1 MFWVGF
7 LLIQATVVACI
18 MIGSSFTTFVN
29 APSLL
34 LTFIG
39 GQLAVWM
46 VHGKQSVEVLTPSFA
61 KNNPKQG
68 IIIAGTARRAYVT
81 VGWIGVLIG
90 SIQMGAGLD
99 DLSSFGPAFAVLM
112 LCPFYGHLMEFS
124 IWMPLER
131 VMMVQAQSLES

>member
-7 LLIQATVVACI
+7 LLIQATVGVCI

-46 VHGKQSVEVLTPSFA
+46 VYGKQSVEVLTPSFA

-68 IIIAGTARRAYVT
+68 IIHSGHGAARLCH
-81 VGWIGVLIG
+81 G
-90 SIQMGAGLD
+90 GLD
-99 DLSSFGPAFAVLM
+99 RSVDRLDSNGCKP
-112 LCPFYGHLMEFS
+112 
-124 IWMPLER
+124 
-131 VMMVQAQSLES
+131 